1 MTKVVDRPYLF
12 LMGIPGEYSLWLS
25 KLTIA
30 RHEFGDD
37 ACVFVLIEKNL

>member
-1 MTKVVDRPYLF
+1 MIKVVCRPYLF
-12 LMGIPGEYSLWLS
+12 LMGISDDYSLWLS
-25 KLTIA
+25 KLTIT